1 MNMEKITGGLRAP
14 RQGEHEKDRG
24 GGELVADFLSR
35 QREKE
40 KKREKEKTVS
50 CTK

>member
-1 MNMEKITGGLRAP
+1 MAGSANDDRRSGQ
-14 RQGEHEKDRG
+14 RQIKDRG